1 MALNKKI
8 FSIAAPVALLA
19 LSACATPF
27 QADVARF
34 QALPAP
40 QGQSFV
46 IQPADPANEG
56 GLEFA
61 QYAAL
66 IGQRLTSQ
74 GYTQAADPKAA
85 SLVVLVDYG
94 VDHGVEKIQT
104 SPGFGWGG
112 GWGGWGGGF
121 GRPYGWGWGGYHGR
135 FAWGWNDPWGWDY
148 PDVSSYTVFT
158 SHLDMQIKR
167 TVDGQSLFEGHAK
180 AHSRDDKLTTLV
192 PNLVEAMFTNFPG
205 RSGETVKITIPPPGK
220 S

>member
-74 GYTQAADPKAA
+74 GYTQAADAKAA

-112 GWGGWGGGF
+112 GWGGWGGW

>member
-74 GYTQAADPKAA
+74 GYTQAAVAMAA

-112 GWGGWGGGF
+112 GWGGWGGW

>member
-1 MALNKKI
+1 MALKKKI
-8 FSIAAPVALLA
+8 FSLAAPVALLA

-34 QALPAP
+34 QAMPPP

-61 QYAAL
+61 QYAAI
-66 IGQRLTSQ
+66 IGQRLSAQ
-74 GYTQAADPKAA
+74 GYTQASDPKNAT
-85 SLVVLVDYG
+85 LVVLVDYG

-104 SPGFGWGG
+104 TPGFGPSW
-112 GWGGWGGGF
+112 GWGL
-121 GRPYGWGWGGYHGR
+121 PYGWGWGGWRGR
-135 FAWGWNDPWGWDY
+135 YYWGWNDPFWGWGDY
-148 PDVSSYTVFT
+148 PDVSSYTVYT

-167 TVDGQSLFEGHAK
+167 AADGQSLFEGHAK
-180 AHSRDDKLTTLV
+180 ARSRDDKLTELV

-205 RSGETVKITIPPPGK
+205 RSGETVKITIPPPERR
-220 S
+220 